1 MKMLKVIEKRRSVR
15 EYKDKALSSKDLQ
28 AVMSYCD
35 TYPKLSEKTDV
46 AFKFLEDGSD
56 VASKLDGVA
65 GYSGVMIKAP
75 HYLLVTASAS
85 ETAYEAAGYAGEYV
99 ILNATKHNVGT
110 CWIDGVGQ
118 SDKIKELLNISSDQ
132 LVIGL
137 IALGYAQYE
146 PRLAKIY
153 DTNMEGSVSPLTDLG
168 YPNIDPEYSKEPV
181 SNRLSIEDISYLKK
195 WGVAVNSE
203 ELQKRGYDQVFY
215 YMRMA
220 PSWGNRQ
227 PWRFVLDGTKIVLI
241 MERDD
246 RVDDRAEE
254 VEAGIAML
262 YFEVA
267 MHDIGL
273 PGSWKT
279 DDLADAS
286 KYEVP
291 ENHFIGGYYTF

>member
-1 MKMLKVIEKRRSVR
+1 MKMLKVMEKRRSVR
-15 EYKDKALSSKDLQ
+15 EYKEKALSSQDLQ
-28 AVMSYCD
+28 QVKNYCD
-35 TYPKLSEKTDV
+35 TYPKLSQKTDV
-46 AFKFLEDGSD
+46 SFMFLEDGED

-75 HYLLVTASAS
+75 HYLLVMAS
-85 ETAYEAAGYAGEYV
+85 ESENAYKAAGYAGEYI
-99 ILNATKHNVGT
+99 ILNVTKHEIGT
-110 CWIDGVGQ
+110 CWIDGVDQ
-118 SDKIKELLNISSDQ
+118 SDKIKELLGVESDQ
-132 LVIGL
+132 LVVGL
-137 IALGYAQYE
+137 IALGYAKYE
-146 PRLAKIY
+146 PRLANIY
-153 DTNMEGSVSPLTDLG
+153 DTNMDGSVSPLTDLG

-181 SNRLSIEDISYLKK
+181 SNRLSIDEISYLKK
-195 WGVAVNSE
+195 WGAAVDAG

-227 PWRFVLDGTKIVLI
+227 PWRFILDGTKIVLV

-254 VEAGIAML
+254 VESGIAMI

-267 MHDIGL
+267 MHDNGL
-273 PGSWKT
+273 PGHWNS
-279 DDLADAS
+279 DDLADAD
-286 KYEVP
+286 KYNIP